1 MEAAPIKMNARCL
14 RSVMATAFVLL
25 VCLSLPAPV
34 TAEMR
39 MFELQHRPVGELAEV
54 VRALVSD
61 DAKVAAYGNTLVV
74 NASPHELQEVAHLV
88 STYDRSQKMLRVTVE
103 QGKSNKA
110 GARDLTVSGRLHSD
124 DGSVIIKPHWQDLS
138 PGDISIRV
146 KDGKN
151 RLKVKASDTSYR
163 ESRSAS
169 QFITVM
175 EGQSAR
181 ISVGKAVP
189 FTSQMLSYC
198 RQHPAYIE
206 TISYEDVDTG
216 FEVLPEMNNN
226 MVDLSISPFM
236 AFLDPRN
243 PQQIIF
249 HDLSTKVRIPAGG
262 WYELGGHMQ
271 VQNGL
276 SREILGGGVGGSER
290 SSSIRVR
297 VDPQ

>member
-1 MEAAPIKMNARCL
+1 MNVCPL
-14 RSVMATAFVLL
+14 RHIMATAFVLL
-25 VCLSLPAPV
+25 VCLSLSSPV
-34 TAEMR
+34 AAEMR
-39 MFELQHRPVGELAEV
+39 VFELQHRPVGEFAEV
-54 VRALVSD
+54 VRALVSE
-61 DAKVAAYGNTLVV
+61 DAKVAAYRNTLVV
-74 NASPHELQEVAHLV
+74 NASPLELQEVARLL
-88 STYDRSQKMLRVTVE
+88 SAYDRAQKMLRVTVE
-103 QGKSNKA
+103 QGQSNLA
-110 GARDLTVSGRLHSD
+110 DSRDLTVSGRLHSG
-124 DGSVIIKPHWQDLS
+124 DGSVIFKPSWQAPS
-138 PGDISIRV
+138 PGDTSIRV

-151 RLKVKASDTSYR
+151 RLKIKASDTSYR

-175 EGQSAR
+175 EGQPAR
-181 ISVGKAVP
+181 IAVGRSVP

-206 TISYEDVDTG
+206 TISYENVDTG

-226 MVDLSISPFM
+226 MVDLNISPFM

-249 HDLSTKVRIPAGG
+249 HDLSTKVRIPAGT

-276 SREILGGGVGGSER
+276 SRAILGGGVGGSEN
-290 SSSIRVR
+290 SSSIRVK
-297 VDPQ
+297 VEPQ